1 MSLIVVE
8 WCYTM
13 VTTSIDFFII
23 SIFKTLQFFIPKV
36 SPPAPP
42 LAPPSLHIYF
52 DGGANFFSHGGAM
65 GGLPN
70 QMGGLDFFAPPLAP
84 P

>member
-1 MSLIVVE
+1 
-8 WCYTM
+8 M

-36 SPPAPP
+36 SPPISPPAPP
-42 LAPPSLHIYF
+42 LAPPPLHIYF

-70 QMGGLDFFAPPLAP
+70 QMGGLDFLAP
-84 P
+84 PVPPR